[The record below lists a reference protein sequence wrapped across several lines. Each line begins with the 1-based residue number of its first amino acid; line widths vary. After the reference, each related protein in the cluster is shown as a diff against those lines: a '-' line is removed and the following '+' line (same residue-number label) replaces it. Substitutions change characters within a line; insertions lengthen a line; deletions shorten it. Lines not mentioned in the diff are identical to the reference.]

1 MDNYKKKV
9 TSNLLWRFAER
20 CGAQGMAL
28 IVSII
33 LARLLSP
40 DAYGQL
46 ALITVITSLLQ
57 VFVDSGMANALI
69 QKKET
74 DQLDYS
80 SVFYFNMVFCLLL
93 YGGLFFLAPVIA
105 RGYKNEALT
114 AVIRVLGLTVI
125 LSGLTN
131 VQQAYVSKTLQFK
144 RFFFATLCGSAAG
157 AVTGIA
163 MACSGYELWALVGQ
177 RLVNLLVNCV
187 VLWFTVEWRPIW
199 AFSWDRLKGLISYGW
214 KLLVSSLL
222 DTAYTKGWQL
232 IIGLRYTD
240 ADLAYYNHGEQFPN
254 LIVSNINASIDS
266 VLLPVL
272 SEQQDEKDRVRDMT
286 RRAIRTGTYIIMPMM
301 MGLAACASSLV
312 SIILTDKWLP
322 AVPFLRIFC
331 ITYMFFPLH
340 TANLNAVKAM
350 GRSDT
355 FLKLDVLKKLL
366 GLCLLLL
373 TMRLGVMAM
382 ACSLLVNSLFS
393 QLINAWP
400 NKKLLGYAYPQ
411 QIRDILPALLLS
423 LGMGGAVY
431 AVELLGLGSW
441 PTLLIQV
448 PLGVLLY
455 VLGSKLCRLE
465 SYEYLLAAIKAMT
478 GKGRK

>member
-240 ADLAYYNHGEQFPN
+240 ADLAYYNQGEQFPN
-254 LIVSNINASIDS
+254 LIVSNINTSIDS

-331 ITYMFFPLH
+331 ITYMFYPLH

-355 FLKLDVLKKLL
+355 FLKLDVFKKLL

-455 VLGSKLCRLE
+455 VLVSKLCRLE
-465 SYEYLLAAIKAMT
+465 SYEYLLAAIKSMT

>member
-157 AVTGIA
+157 AVTGFA

-199 AFSWDRLKGLISYGW
+199 AFSWARLKGLISYGW

-240 ADLAYYNHGEQFPN
+240 ADLAYYNQGEQFPN

-331 ITYMFFPLH
+331 ITYMFYPLH

-465 SYEYLLAAIKAMT
+465 SYEYLLAAIKSMT